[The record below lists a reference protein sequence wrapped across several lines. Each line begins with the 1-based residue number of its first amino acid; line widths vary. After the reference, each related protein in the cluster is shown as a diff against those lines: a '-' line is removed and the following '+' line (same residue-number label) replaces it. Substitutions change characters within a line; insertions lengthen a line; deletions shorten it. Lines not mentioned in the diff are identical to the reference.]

1 MRSAAAVGDVLGA
14 VLAGEIVGLK
24 LAPVAVGA
32 VVEGAAEGDSV
43 NAEKQSVQPWRVVA
57 PSLVQVIDE
66 PADTATARGPTLPLY
81 RTPVMLTK
89 SHPDS
94 QASVSNSVAVTVPL
108 APNRTVQVSPL
119 PYGPAPSVTQA

>member
-1 MRSAAAVGDVLGA
+1 MRSVAAVGDVLGA
-14 VLAGEIVGLK
+14 VLAGESVGLK

-57 PSLVQVIDE
+57 PSLVQVTVD
-66 PADTATARGPTLPLY
+66 PADTATNWGATLLLY
-81 RTPVMLTK
+81 RTPATSTK
-89 SHPDS
+89 SHPD
-94 QASVSNSVAVTVPL
+94 SVSNSVAVTVPL
-108 APNRTVQVSPL
+108 APNRTVQASSL